1 MYTALTTTHS
11 IDQLYDLIEIDN
23 VSRSWR
29 DAVQANTEDAA
40 ARAPAPR
47 RGRRGAAR

>member
-1 MYTALTTTHS
+1 MLIALTTTHS
-11 IDQLYDLIEIDN
+11 LDTLLDLEEIDN

-29 DAVQANTEDAA
+29 DAVQANGEDAA